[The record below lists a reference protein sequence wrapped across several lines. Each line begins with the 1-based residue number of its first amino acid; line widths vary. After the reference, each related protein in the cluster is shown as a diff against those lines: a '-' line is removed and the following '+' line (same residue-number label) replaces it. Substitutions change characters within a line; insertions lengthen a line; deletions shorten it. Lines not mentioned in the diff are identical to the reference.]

1 MTFTELQKLCKDKLD
16 IIKLADI
23 ARELKVTPQSVSN
36 WKARNEV
43 PYKYVK
49 ELKFVIEHS
58 PLISSSSK
66 NKNNFSN
73 EIKIDDEMSVIEII
87 LFIVKLISK
96 NLIILFI
103 TPLIFM
109 SITAFYV
116 VFISKP
122 IYQSEATILP
132 ADQNANGAVS
142 QLDGIAMQYGLKTS
156 DNSGVDFTSARLYP
170 HLIKS
175 RTLLKK
181 LLNRKFETKMFGPN
195 QTLLKII
202 TYGEGPTPKNLDSYI
217 KDGSSKLK
225 NSMISVVEIPQS
237 PLLKIICN
245 ATEPKLAADLTSAVI
260 DELDK
265 IHKRHKL
272 SVLNDKKIYIE
283 SRMSDILKGLTKEEE
298 NLKEFREQNRLISS
312 SPALLLEQERLIR
325 ELEVLNQVY
334 ITLRRESE
342 ISQIEEVE
350 NSKSINILDAPEIPI
365 NRISPKRTQ
374 SVLMSIIFAL
384 IFAFALILFK
394 DIVFPTL
401 KQFNYKKM

>member
-23 ARELKVTPQSVSN
+23 ARELNVTPQSVSN

-49 ELKFVIEHS
+49 ELKYVIEHS
-58 PLISSSSK
+58 PSISSSPQI
-66 NKNNFSN
+66 KNNFSN
-73 EIKIDDEMSVIEII
+73 EIKIDEEMSVIEIA
-87 LFIVKLISK
+87 LFLLKLISK
-96 NLIILFI
+96 NLIILFL

-122 IYQSEATILP
+122 VYQSEATILP
-132 ADQNANGAVS
+132 TEGNKNAIS
-142 QLDGIAMQYGLKTS
+142 KLDGIAIQYGLK
-156 DNSGVDFTSARLYP
+156 SGEGTEVNFTSAKLYP
-170 HLIKS
+170 HIIKS

-202 TYGEGPTPKNLDSYI
+202 TYGEGATPKNLDLYI
-217 KDGSSKLK
+217 RNGSSKLK
-225 NSMISVVEIPQS
+225 NSMINVVNIKQS

-245 ATEPKLAADLTSAVI
+245 APEPKLAADLTSAVI

-265 IHKRHKL
+265 IHKGHKL
-272 SVLNDKKIYIE
+272 SILNDKKIYIE
-283 SRMSDILKGLTKEEE
+283 VRMSDILKDLTKQEE
-298 NLKEFREQNRLISS
+298 NLKEFREKNRKIFS

-325 ELEVLNQVY
+325 ELEVINQVY

-342 ISQIEEVE
+342 LSKIEEVE
-350 NSKSINILDAPEIPI
+350 NSKNINILDAPEIPI
-365 NRISPKRTQ
+365 NRISPRRTY
-374 SVLMSIIFAL
+374 SVLVSLIFAL
-384 IFAFALILFK
+384 IFSFALIILK
-394 DIVFPTL
+394 DVILPTL
-401 KQFNYKKM
+401 RQIYYKNI